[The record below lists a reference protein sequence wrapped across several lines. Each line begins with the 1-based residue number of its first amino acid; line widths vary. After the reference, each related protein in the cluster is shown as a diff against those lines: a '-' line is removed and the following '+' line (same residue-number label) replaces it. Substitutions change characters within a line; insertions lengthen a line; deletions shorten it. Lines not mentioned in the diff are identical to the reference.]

1 MDLLIPQPWSEEPMR
16 TIRSM
21 ILIICVLY
29 APSTFGQEN
38 ARNLSSNTDG
48 MWGFQT
54 PSPYKILP
62 RTVTHSNKGQP
73 NTSLP
78 VASNIESKPMQPYA
92 YGWFGT
98 KSSPQW
104 SRQFGHQKAYTQW
117 TLR

>member
-1 MDLLIPQPWSEEPMR
+1 MRKILSIFLLVSACI
-16 TIRSM
+16 
-21 ILIICVLY
+21 
-29 APSTFGQEN
+29 APCGFGQDG
-38 ARNLSSNTDG
+38 ARDSSSAIDG

-54 PSPYKILP
+54 PSQYKILP
-62 RTVTHSNKGQP
+62 RPVTHSNKGQP
-73 NTSLP
+73 HTNLP
-78 VASNIESKPMQPYA
+78 AANNIESKPMQPYA